1 MNKIRAVAYIRVS
14 TEKDAQ
20 LHSYEFQEQ
29 YWEKAFDGDPSTEL
43 VRIYADKGI
52 SGHSVRKRPQF
63 LLMMQDARDHKF
75 DKIYTKSVS
84 RFARNTTQ
92 LLEAVRELRDCGIE
106 VIFENEN
113 IHTFQPTSEIFLT
126 IAAAIA
132 ENDLDGVSIASTYKR
147 VYNDSKYL
155 SGVTGYISLVSAE
168 EMAKAYGEAW
178 VGRAVPGEPT
188 AANKTTEAMQA

>member
-1 MNKIRAVAYIRVS
+1 MNKTRAVAYIRVS

-29 YWEKAFDGDPSTEL
+29 YWEKAFDDDPSTEL

-84 RFARNTTQ
+84 RFARN
-92 LLEAVRELRDCGIE
+92 LLDCMGVRRHLQR
-106 VIFENEN
+106 
-113 IHTFQPTSEIFLT
+113 
-126 IAAAIA
+126 
-132 ENDLDGVSIASTYKR
+132 
-147 VYNDSKYL
+147 
-155 SGVTGYISLVSAE
+155 
-168 EMAKAYGEAW
+168 
-178 VGRAVPGEPT
+178 
-188 AANKTTEAMQA
+188 